1 MAVNP
6 GDPPITAPEPSKIQ
20 LAFGFLCLLGVIAG
34 GVMAFL
40 WVLDQFTSPAG
51 PLTPEDLES
60 VTRKELRPNE
70 VIQVT
75 AGKYADGMYYVFAEY
90 KPILKEAGPIENEM
104 MDAYKAIY
112 TSGLPVARAE
122 IQAWAT
128 LVDQYGQPF
137 ESIIYSSQLDGE
149 AALPVNWE
157 KLYLVTPSRV
167 FSDAWSHPAIR

>member
-1 MAVNP
+1 MTANKPTEHSTVQVFAGCLFLIMLVMVSLMLACASAPAETLEELEEAV
-6 GDPPITAPEPSKIQ
+6 
-20 LAFGFLCLLGVIAG
+20 
-34 GVMAFL
+34 
-40 WVLDQFTSPAG
+40 
-51 PLTPEDLES
+51 
-60 VTRKELRPNE
+60 RKELRPNKD
-70 VIQVT
+70 VKVT
-75 AGKYADGMYYVFAEY
+75 VGQRSDGFCFVFATY
-90 KPILKEAGPIENEM
+90 KPLLREVGPIEGEM
-104 MDAYKAIY
+104 MDAYKTIY
-112 TSGLPVARAE
+112 TSDLPVIRAE